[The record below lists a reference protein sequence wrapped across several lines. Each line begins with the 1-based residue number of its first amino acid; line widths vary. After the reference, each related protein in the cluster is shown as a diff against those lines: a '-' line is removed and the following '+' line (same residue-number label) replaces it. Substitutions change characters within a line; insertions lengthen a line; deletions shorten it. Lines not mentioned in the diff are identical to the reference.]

1 MHLIGGVGSDHSSDN
16 HHVTGCMHG
25 HTHIHEGN
33 AKTGGGEGGS
43 QITQMQLQ
51 KQQQDAEFS
60 LSSWL
65 QKILRGGKSILKGI
79 WGTNETGT
87 GGAAGEKDGVV
98 GTIARVNQSAAA
110 DDRRTDTVPGG
121 DHHSTEAARRM
132 AEHSAAM
139 QGNPYFSTMAERNTP
154 LTPLQKIRARVVS
167 AAEKV
172 AGRLPGK
179 AFRFQGQN
187 SFHTKSRQRP
197 REDLRKRSKYRKDEL
212 EIDCILTDESYLMDS
227 YDRKGEYS
235 QLTTKNQF

>member
-1 MHLIGGVGSDHSSDN
+1 MHLIGGVSSGHSSDT

-25 HTHIHEGN
+25 HAHFHEGN
-33 AKTGGGEGGS
+33 LKTGGGDAGS
-43 QITQMQLQ
+43 QMSQMQME

-79 WGTNETGT
+79 WGTNDTNTEGVH
-87 GGAAGEKDGVV
+87 GDKDGS
-98 GTIARVNQSAAA
+98 ARTMAQLDRSAAA
-110 DDRRTDTVPGG
+110 DDRRAETR
-121 DHHSTEAARRM
+121 HRTEDAQRL
-132 AEHSAAM
+132 AEQSVAM
-139 QGNPYFSTMAERNTP
+139 QGNPYFSTVAERNSHM
-154 LTPLQKIRARVVS
+154 TPLQKVRARVVS
-167 AAEKV
+167 AAEKL

-179 AFRFQGQN
+179 AFRFQTRN
-187 SFHTKSRQRP
+187 SFHTKSQQRS

-235 QLTTKNQF
+235 QLTTKK